1 MPEYSQLLDKLK
13 KEISIIRKKKSKFNK
28 HQKIMMN
35 FINGVT
41 ENAIFNVDGIVI
53 ELGKGD
59 EKKGFKH
66 IILKHYNEN
75 DLEAM
80 DILNIIDTYVR
91 GLKLHNVGVGNPYL
105 SAYAITKNQK
115 EFRLIIDENQ
125 KPHFVVTS
133 YRKT

>member
-1 MPEYSQLLDKLK
+1 VSQYSELLDKLK
-13 KEISIIRKKKSKFNK
+13 KEISVIRKKKSKFNK
-28 HQKIMMN
+28 HQKIMID

-41 ENAIFNVDGIVI
+41 DSAIFNINGITI

-59 EKKGFKH
+59 DKKGFKH
-66 IILKHYNEN
+66 IILKHYHSN

-91 GLKLHNVGVGNPYL
+91 GLKLHTIGVGNPYL

-115 EFRLIIDENQ
+115 EFRLIIDENE
-125 KPHFVVTS
+125 KPHFVITS

>member
-1 MPEYSQLLDKLK
+1 VSQYSELLDKLK
-13 KEISIIRKKKSKFNK
+13 KEISVIRKKKNKFNK
-28 HQKIMMN
+28 HQKIMID

-41 ENAIFNVDGIVI
+41 DSAIFNINGITI

-59 EKKGFKH
+59 DKKGFKH
-66 IILKHYNEN
+66 IILKHYHSN

-91 GLKLHNVGVGNPYL
+91 GLKLHTIGVGNPYL

-115 EFRLIIDENQ
+115 EFRLIIDEKQ